1 MAIFFTADTHLSHVN
16 ILRYCQR
23 PFHSAAEMDE
33 AIYAN
38 WAAVVQPRDTV
49 YHLGDVAFGDEEHVA
64 RAVTRLQALPG
75 EKYLVPGNHD
85 HRYPELLASAFAE
98 VLPPLY
104 ELNAQTKR
112 EGWRLVLC
120 HYPLLT
126 WHRIRKGALQLHGH
140 VHGRLPQDRLRFDVG
155 VDVWGFTPVRLE
167 RILDRVAAA
176 KQDAE
181 LPDWA

>member
-1 MAIFFTADTHLSHVN
+1 M
-16 ILRYCQR
+16 
-23 PFHSAAEMDE
+23 
-33 AIYAN
+33 
-38 WAAVVQPRDTV
+38 
-49 YHLGDVAFGDEEHVA
+49 
-64 RAVTRLQALPG
+64 
-75 EKYLVPGNHD
+75 
-85 HRYPELLASAFAE
+85 
-98 VLPPLY
+98 
-104 ELNAQTKR
+104 
-112 EGWRLVLC
+112 LC